1 MQRLQSL
8 RNLRELVPTIWVSR
22 MSIREASAQSGSWNI
37 EQTVKESVS
46 RAANMFENA
55 VSPGNA
61 WSAEKMPDLTGKTF
75 LVTGANSGIGF
86 QAAKQ
91 LALKNA
97 NVTIASRNEASGQ
110 RLVKKQLNPVS
121 VQLCLLPVQ

>member
-1 MQRLQSL
+1 MSVQNAS
-8 RNLRELVPTIWVSR
+8 SR
-22 MSIREASAQSGSWNI
+22 TASSWSV
-37 EQTVKESVS
+37 EQTVKNSVS
-46 RAANMFENA
+46 KAANLFENA
-55 VSPGNA
+55 VAPGGA
-61 WSAEKMPDLTGKTF
+61 WTPEKIPDLTGKTF

-110 RLVKKQLNPVS
+110 RCVVS
-121 VQLCLLPVQ
+121 